1 MSISIFAWLGALA
14 IGLSLGLLGSGGSIL
29 TVPVLLYFFDQ
40 PEKLA
45 IAGSLAIVGII
56 SLSGCLSYIRQ
67 GLIDWRSVILF
78 GIPGM
83 IGTYGGAYISQ
94 FVSGIVQL
102 SLFALVM
109 LLAAV
114 FMLRPKKEQT
124 KQQVRHHVKIIID
137 GLFVGILT
145 GFVGVG
151 GGFLIVPALVVLGGL
166 TMHVAIGTSL
176 CIIAL
181 KSASGFYKYLDVLD
195 QQNLSLDWQVIAFVS
210 CVGIVGSLLGNLIS
224 TRLPQAKLKRY
235 FAYFLVP
242 MAAWILY
249 QNLPLLLNN

>member
-29 TVPVLLYFFDQ
+29 TVPVLIYFFDQ

-45 IAGSLAIVGII
+45 IAGSLAIVGLIALFG
-56 SLSGCLSYIRQ
+56 SLSYIRK
-67 GLIDWRSVILF
+67 GLIDWRSVLLF

-94 FVSGIVQL
+94 FISGILQL
-102 SLFALVM
+102 SLFAFVM
-109 LLAAV
+109 LAAAL
-114 FMLRPKKEQT
+114 FMLKPSASQADIPQRQNY
-124 KQQVRHHVKIIID
+124 KIIID
-137 GLFVGILT
+137 GLIVGVVT
-145 GFVGVG
+145 GLVGVG
-151 GGFLIVPALVVLGGL
+151 GGFLIVPALVLMGGL

-181 KSASGFYKYLDVLD
+181 KSSSGFYKYIQVLE
-195 QQNLSLDWQVIAFVS
+195 QQNLTLDWQIIGFVTL
-210 CVGIVGSLLGNLIS
+210 VGIVGSLIGNMVS

-235 FAYFLVP
+235 FAYFLFP
-242 MAAWILY
+242 MATWILVK
-249 QNLPLLLNN
+249 NLPMLLV